1 MSCCKNV
8 MYLCMHQKTAVD
20 EKSREVLMTYAKLNL
35 PHMVWR
41 TLLGSRPFL
50 MASIV
55 GELGVGKSSYAY
67 YSLKTGIM
75 AYLCHPYHINLFKE
89 ADRCVAHLESIHGEL
104 CMSKYCEKPD
114 TLDKKYA
121 LDIYTGPQGLFNII
135 ETAAELARGGGSK
148 RKILFLDDILAR
160 TAFFLG
166 PEYRRAYIAF
176 RELLRLVRTISG
188 IAIVTAPTKDY
199 LPPEAVRGGEFI
211 IGSYGMNERL
221 FTRMHAVRSEGKD
234 GRVYKRLEV
243 KFTDVVPT
251 KAAFGMP
258 KWLEEEIM
266 KRKRAAI
273 ASLKDIVYGDGGKAA
288 KEVAAAPQP
297 SGGAEEE
304 PPAESRRSSRAET
317 LAKLAIER
325 CRAARDFASFK
336 VCVEALTRRDRD
348 AFEAAKLKIFAAL
361 SKRGKTVMRW
371 EDVPKVEG
379 PPSAYL

>member
-1 MSCCKNV
+1 M
-8 MYLCMHQKTAVD
+8 D
-20 EKSREVLMTYAKLNL
+20 ERSREVLLTYTKLNL
-35 PHMVWR
+35 PHMVAR
-41 TLLGSRPFL
+41 TLAGERPFL
-50 MASIV
+50 LASIV

-75 AYLCHPYHINLFKE
+75 AYLCHPYGINLFKE
-89 ADRCVAHLESIHGEL
+89 ADRCVAHLEGIHGDL
-104 CMSKYCEKPD
+104 CMSKYCSKPD
-114 TLDKKYA
+114 ALDRRYA
-121 LDIYTGPQGLFNII
+121 LDIYTGPQGLFSLI
-135 ETAAELARGGGSK
+135 ETAAELARGGGPK

-176 RELLRLVRTISG
+176 RELLRLVRTIGG
-188 IAIVTAPTKDY
+188 IAIVTAPTKDF

-211 IGSYGMNERL
+211 IGSYGMNERH
-221 FTRMHAVRSEGKD
+221 FVRMHAAKSEGKD
-234 GRVYKRLEV
+234 GGIYKRLKV
-243 KFTDVVPT
+243 KFDDVVPAR
-251 KAAFGMP
+251 AAFGMP
-258 KWLEEEIM
+258 KWLEEEVV

-273 ASLKDIVYGDGGKAA
+273 ASLAEIVRGGGNAA
-288 KEVAAAPQP
+288 KEEAAAVP
-297 SGGAEEE
+297 ATAREEEE

-348 AFEAAKLKIFAAL
+348 AFEAAKLRILAAL